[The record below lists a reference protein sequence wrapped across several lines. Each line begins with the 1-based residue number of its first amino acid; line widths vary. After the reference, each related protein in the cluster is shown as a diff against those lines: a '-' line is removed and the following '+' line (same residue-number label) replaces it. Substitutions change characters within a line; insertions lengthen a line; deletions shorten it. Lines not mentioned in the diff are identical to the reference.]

1 MTDLIRRFSADTKGA
16 TAIEYGLISALVFLA
31 VVGAIQGF
39 ATKTTNMYN
48 TISSKM

>member
-1 MTDLIRRFSADTKGA
+1 MTDLIRRFAADTRGV

-31 VVGAIQGF
+31 VVGAIQTF

-48 TISSKM
+48 TISAKM